1 MNLTVVEKLII
12 AALQIDDE
20 SGVAFTAEDLVV
32 IAWKKF
38 PDTFGLKSYLDDKGN
53 PAYPDSNR
61 VFAEI
66 MGSKPIRQRGYLQKV
81 GRKMYQLTEAGRAE
95 AVRISKI
102 NTSSPLRKLSIP
114 RDTII
119 ELQKLLESKVL
130 SKYLNEQTDL
140 ITFFDAC
147 AFWNISPRSTAIELT
162 GKLANIENIIKLAKD
177 SIGSGEASTT
187 HRGNIIT
194 SSDLNLLNNAH
205 NYLKKRF
212 ESEINIIRERTDE
225 RK

>member
-38 PDTFGLKSYLDDKGN
+38 PDTFGLKGYLDDKGN

-162 GKLANIENIIKLAKD
+162 GKLANIEKIIKLAKD

-194 SSDLNLLNNAH
+194 SSDLDSLNNAH